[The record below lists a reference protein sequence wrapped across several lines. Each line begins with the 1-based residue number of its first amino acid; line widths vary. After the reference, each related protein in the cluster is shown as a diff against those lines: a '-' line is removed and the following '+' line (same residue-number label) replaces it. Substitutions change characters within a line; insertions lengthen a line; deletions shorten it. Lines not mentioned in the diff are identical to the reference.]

1 MTEKSGNRN
10 PGKRDSQEH
19 KAVDGGKKRRFI
31 VSCARKKRR
40 GERCQRCQISGQA
53 REGVGMNMSKNFPE
67 QSCNGCCVNQ
77 EVAIL
82 HLLERTS
89 HFSHWVETKFEQLR
103 SCTSLPSNA
112 GLLEK
117 GFLYLIDRRKTS
129 QCRVACPLDLTRKLS
144 LTGAIVGHSSAARIH
159 RAIPQLSTADLSSS
173 YVVDNEGGFHPSG
186 ASPPVPWSLRYA
198 PEEERYVLKS

>member
-1 MTEKSGNRN
+1 MSR
-10 PGKRDSQEH
+10 
-19 KAVDGGKKRRFI
+19 
-31 VSCARKKRR
+31 VSNQRP
-40 GERCQRCQISGQA
+40 GERRRWDEYVKEFSRAVVQRMLCQSRGGPYYTYWKEPLTS
-53 REGVGMNMSKNFPE
+53 
-67 QSCNGCCVNQ
+67 
-77 EVAIL
+77 
-82 HLLERTS
+82 RTG
-89 HFSHWVETKFEQLR
+89 WTNFEQLR

-117 GFLYLIDRRKTS
+117 DFLYLIDRRKTS
-129 QCRVACPLDLTRKLS
+129 QCRVVCPLDLTRKLS

-173 YVVDNEGGFHPSG
+173 YVVDNEGGFHPAG